1 MQESREYWRDGGDV
15 VGEEL
20 LREILDE
27 IAAVHS
33 NSNSNFNSNSNSNS
47 KEAEEEDEREYFAA
61 AAADEQLQVEAPCG
75 RRRRES
81 MVNKLISTVY
91 SGPTISDIE
100 SSLSFSAAGDH
111 QLLADGHNFA
121 ASSCSP
127 V

>member
-27 IAAVHS
+27 IAAVH
-33 NSNSNFNSNSNSNS
+33 SNSNSNS

-100 SSLSFSAAGDH
+100 SALSFTAAGDH

>member
-1 MQESREYWRDGGDV
+1 MEGAMQESREYWRDGGDV

-27 IAAVHS
+27 IAAVH
-33 NSNSNFNSNSNSNS
+33 SNSNSNS

-100 SSLSFSAAGDH
+100 SALSFTAAGDH